1 MKTNYSYKTS
11 LPAHRENPEG
21 KKAQKEKILEE
32 FKRLGGS
39 ACLKQIEHFMNIPQ
53 SSCAG
58 RINDLIKDGLVE
70 HKGHVKFE
78 NKLRKSF
85 SIVETPVVSISPP
98 PVPEPVITPPNPSSA
113 THSIDPPQRKL
124 DFGT

>member
-1 MKTNYSYKTS
+1 MGKTNYSHKTS

-39 ACLKQIEHFMNIPQ
+39 ACLKQIEHFMHIPQ

-58 RINDLIKDGLVE
+58 RINDLIKDGMVK
-70 HKGHVKFE
+70 HDGHIQFE
-78 NKLRKSF
+78 NKLRKKF
-85 SIVETPVVSISPP
+85 VIVEATVIPISPKP
-98 PVPEPVITPPNPSSA
+98 IIADQKDISFQ
-113 THSIDPPQRKL
+113 QRL
-124 DFGT
+124 EFGT